1 MNEKLEQSRKIVK
14 EYMWWSTGA
23 GLMPIP
29 ILDVATVAGVQLRML
44 SKLAKHYNIPFAK
57 EKAGAVIGSLVSS
70 ISASTISK
78 GVVTSAVK
86 TIPILGALTA
96 PFLMPTFSGA
106 VTYALGMVFI
116 QHFESGGTFL
126 DFDPGKTK
134 EYFRSQLQ
142 TGIKESIST

>member
-1 MNEKLEQSRKIVK
+1 MNETLEQSRKIVK

-29 ILDVATVAGVQLRML
+29 ILDVATVAGVQVRMI

-86 TIPILGALTA
+86 TIPILGALTV

-116 QHFESGGTFL
+116 QHFEAGGTLL
-126 DFDPGKTK
+126 DFDPEKTRAFFEEQFQK
-134 EYFRSQLQ
+134 
-142 TGIKESIST
+142 TIKQAKQG